1 MCWQRTQPREETPPL
16 CLLPATHRAP
26 ALCQPLPHTPAL
38 LPLPSTRLARPH
50 LPGTPLLSHTPPL
63 GQPPPNST
71 VSAPSGFLASGV
83 FRGLARAAPLP
94 VASFTHQSLGAPH
107 VGLSY
112 PRTLGRGSC
121 GSSCLLP
128 PIVTGSL
135 AVETAWTFLELL
147 GWREGNRM
155 RARRG
160 GKPRLAL
167 ASARSRE
174 SPKHTVASLLA
185 CGPSTKWAP
194 WAQCSL
200 NPQKLGEGSRPGDG
214 LWAG

>member
-1 MCWQRTQPREETPPL
+1 MAENTAPGGRLHRSVCCQ
-16 CLLPATHRAP
+16 LLTGHLRCAS
-26 ALCQPLPHTPAL
+26 PLPHTPAL

-50 LPGTPLLSHTPPL
+50 LPGAPLLSHTPPL

-71 VSAPSGFLASGV
+71 FSAPSGFLASGV

-174 SPKHTVASLLA
+174 SPQHSCLPPSLR
-185 CGPSTKWAP
+185 
-194 WAQCSL
+194 SL
-200 NPQKLGEGSRPGDG
+200 HKMGTMGSM
-214 LWAG
+214 